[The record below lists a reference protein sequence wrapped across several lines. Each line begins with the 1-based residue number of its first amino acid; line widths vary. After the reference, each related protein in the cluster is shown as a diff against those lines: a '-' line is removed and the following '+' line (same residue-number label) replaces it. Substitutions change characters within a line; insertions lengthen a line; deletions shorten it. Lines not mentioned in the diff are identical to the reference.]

1 LTEDAIGEK
10 FAVDNERAK
19 DGKDNLFSGQSKPS
33 KFSLSRNESKKMRK
47 ENKINRKLIKGSE
60 FNSKR

>member
-1 LTEDAIGEK
+1 MTEDAIGEK

-33 KFSLSRNESKKMRK
+33 KFSISRNESKKMRK
-47 ENKINRKLIKGSE
+47 ENKINRKLIKVSE
-60 FNSKR
+60 LNSKK